1 MSPSDSP
8 LDSSD
13 APKQERM
20 PFLRLVMWSVIGLA
34 LIVGIVLFIRYSRLM
49 TALL

>member
-1 MSPSDSP
+1 
-8 LDSSD
+8 
-13 APKQERM
+13 
-20 PFLRLVMWSVIGLA
+20 VMWSVIGLA